1 MMMDLCSSL
10 LMETKLRQKK
20 SSFPAEMPLMK
31 LMGAVN
37 LQSPVIARKFPQEH
51 QIRMRFDKRW
61 PVSHDHITGSSVQL
75 IEVICFFPQS
85 LPIPQTT
92 LDSFIQNYSL
102 VSTLYRVG
110 KGELQDIFKKV
121 ALFCEGNQEVQKLYD
136 CCITVLR
143 TFV

>member
-1 MMMDLCSSL
+1 M
-10 LMETKLRQKK
+10 KLK
-20 SSFPAEMPLMK
+20 SSFLAEMPLIK
-31 LMGAVN
+31 LIGAVN
-37 LQSPVIARKFPQEH
+37 LQSHLIARKCLPQCHRNTRLGCVWPKSEKGIH
-51 QIRMRFDKRW
+51 R

-75 IEVICFFPQS
+75 IEVMCFFSQP

-110 KGELQDIFKKV
+110 EGELQDIFKKV

-136 CCITVLR
+136 
-143 TFV
+143 

>member
-1 MMMDLCSSL
+1 M
-10 LMETKLRQKK
+10 
-20 SSFPAEMPLMK
+20 
-31 LMGAVN
+31 
-37 LQSPVIARKFPQEH
+37 PQEH
-51 QIRMRFDKRW
+51 QIRMRSDEREKNIHR

-75 IEVICFFPQS
+75 IEVMCFFSQP

-110 KGELQDIFKKV
+110 EGELQDIFKKV
-121 ALFCEGNQEVQKLYD
+121 ALFGEGNQEVQKLYD
-136 CCITVLR
+136 CCITVPR

>member
-1 MMMDLCSSL
+1 MGNPLFTGDVFQWARFCNESS
-10 LMETKLRQKK
+10 
-20 SSFPAEMPLMK
+20 
-31 LMGAVN
+31 
-37 LQSPVIARKFPQEH
+37 VIARKFLPKCH
-51 QIRMRFDKRW
+51 RNTRLGCVW
-61 PVSHDHITGSSVQL
+61 PKSEKVIHRPGSSVQL
-75 IEVICFFPQS
+75 IEVMCFFSQP

-110 KGELQDIFKKV
+110 EGELQDIFKKV

-136 CCITVLR
+136 CCITVPR